1 MNFLNFNNA
10 IINIKEVDKIT
21 VQNNKI
27 YVMVNG
33 NQYEYEVTEENA
45 KKAAIELHKEL
56 TTSGNITIDID
67 VTDTFFS

>member
-33 NQYEYEVTEENA
+33 NQYEYEVTEKNA
-45 KKAAIELHKEL
+45 KNLSKNLHISNL
-56 TTSGNITIDID
+56 
-67 VTDTFFS
+67 FSIFVA